1 MNESE
6 DPESTRDAREIL
18 GKVSE
23 DRDSIRESVFER
35 ADALSVTIG
44 VQRNPWVMHSLED
57 CSIFFRLRATMLGGR
72 S

>member
-35 ADALSVTIG
+35 ADALSVTVLARESS
-44 VQRNPWVMHSLED
+44 VQS
-57 CSIFFRLRATMLGGR
+57 SGRA
-72 S
+72 

>member
-23 DRDSIRESVFER
+23 VSDSIMESGFER
-35 ADALSVTIG
+35 ADAPSVT
-44 VQRNPWVMHSLED
+44 VL
-57 CSIFFRLRATMLGGR
+57 A
-72 S
+72 

>member
-23 DRDSIRESVFER
+23 DRDSIRESGFKR
-35 ADALSVTIG
+35 ADVPSVNIVAQG
-44 VQRNPWVMHSLED
+44 SSAQSSG
-57 CSIFFRLRATMLGGR
+57 CA
-72 S
+72 